1 MLDYLL
7 AEKNFATLKQYV
19 NFLNELPDALREI
32 NRFSDSIARAG
43 HTLLRPPDAQT
54 LIQAGLTNAQ
64 CWRAIGI
71 TVPVL
76 GNTSARVL
84 QEVSGFISEFKTV
97 VSVTQNRRLPISRID
112 PQQFTVVKSVGWG
125 NAPCADVIDV
135 MRELD
140 ARLEHC
146 QQSVAKFKA
155 QVTTLAESIHGLFVR
170 FIESLSLPLCSCD
183 GPIPKIE
190 AYYTLGRIGLPGM
203 GYNPNQGYSEDQ
215 RLEMAK
221 AHIGRLF
228 NLYRQASTAAN
239 NLGDF
244 CYRWAYMVEEAKRT
258 LRTSHPHQT
267 MARAKASL
275 PLLTGSLEEVK
286 TMSEQLVQMAK
297 VL

>member
-43 HTLLRPPDAQT
+43 HTLVRPPNAEA
-54 LIQAGLTNAQ
+54 LIQAGITNAQ
-64 CWRAIGI
+64 CWRAIGV
-71 TVPVL
+71 TVPVM

-84 QEVSGFISEFKTV
+84 QEVCGFISEFKTI
-97 VSVTQNRRLPISRID
+97 VSLTQNRRLPLSRID

-140 ARLEHC
+140 SRLQHC
-146 QQSVAKFKA
+146 HQSVAEFKA
-155 QVTTLAESIHGLFVR
+155 QVTILAESLHGLFVR
-170 FIESLSLPLCSCD
+170 FIESLTMPLCSCD
-183 GPIPKIE
+183 GPISKIE

-203 GYNPNQGYSEDQ
+203 GYDPNQGYSEDQ
-215 RLEMAK
+215 RLEFAR
-221 AHIGRLF
+221 AHIVRLF
-228 NLYRQASTAAN
+228 SLHRQASTAAN

-244 CYRWAYMVEEAKRT
+244 CYRWVYMLEEAKQT
-258 LRTSHPHQT
+258 LRTSYPQQT

-275 PLLTGSLEEVK
+275 PLVTGSLEELK

-297 VL
+297 VF

>member
-43 HTLLRPPDAQT
+43 HTLLRPPDAQA
-54 LIQAGLTNAQ
+54 LIQAGITNAQ
-64 CWRAIGI
+64 CWRTIGI
-71 TVPVL
+71 TVLEL

-84 QEVSGFISEFKTV
+84 QEVIGFISEFKTI
-97 VSVTQNRRLPISRID
+97 VSVTQNRRLPISQID

-125 NAPCADVIDV
+125 NAPCANVIDV

-140 ARLEHC
+140 TRLEHC
-146 QQSVAKFKA
+146 QQAVAKFKA
-155 QVTTLAESIHGLFVR
+155 QVTILAESIHGLFVR
-170 FIESLSLPLCSCD
+170 FIESLTMALCSCD
-183 GPIPKIE
+183 GPTPKIE

-203 GYNPNQGYSEDQ
+203 GYDPNQWYSEEQ
-215 RLEMAK
+215 RLEMAR

-228 NLYRQASTAAN
+228 NLHRQASTAAN

-244 CYRWAYMVEEAKRT
+244 CYRWVYMLEEVKRM
-258 LRTSHPHQT
+258 LRTSYPQQT

-275 PLLTGSLEEVK
+275 PLVTGSLEEVK
-286 TMSEQLVQMAK
+286 TMSEQLVRMAK